1 LLSMKRSVYLESTI
15 PSYLTAAPSRDLL
28 IAAHQQVTSEWWR
41 TRRMGFDLF
50 VSQFVLD
57 EISRGDADV
66 AQKRLDAIKG
76 ISLLDITD
84 MVLDLA
90 AGFVAL
96 RIIPKKAGTDAVHI
110 ALAAVHRMDFLLTW
124 NCKHIAN
131 AAIVRAVEAV
141 CLKQGFQCPVICTP
155 EELMGG
161 SRG

>member
-1 LLSMKRSVYLESTI
+1 MLSMKRSVYLESTI

>member
-1 LLSMKRSVYLESTI
+1 MLSMKRSVYLESTI
-15 PSYLTAAPSRDLL
+15 PSYLTAHPSRDLL

-41 TRRMGFDLF
+41 TRRIGFDLY

-57 EISRGDADV
+57 EISRGDAEV

-84 MVLDLA
+84 NVLDLA
-90 AGFVAL
+90 AAFVAS

-110 ALAAVHRMDFLLTW
+110 ALAAVHSMDFLLTW

-131 AAIVRAVEAV
+131 AAIIRAIETA
-141 CLKQGFQCPVICTP
+141 CLKRGFQCPVICTP

-161 SRG
+161 LHG

>member
-1 LLSMKRSVYLESTI
+1 MKRSVYLESTI